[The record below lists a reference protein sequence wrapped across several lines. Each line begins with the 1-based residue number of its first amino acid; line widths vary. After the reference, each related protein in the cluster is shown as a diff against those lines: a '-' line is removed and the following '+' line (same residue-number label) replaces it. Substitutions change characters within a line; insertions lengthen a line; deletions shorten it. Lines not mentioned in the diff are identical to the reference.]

1 MSRLFKAPVLMRLAG
16 LLALAALT
24 ACGGGQDDL
33 DDYTRSVLNRP
44 AEPIDPIPP
53 VRTYDPVPYTSA
65 DDRNPFVAITQEQEQ
80 SGGQSASSGPRPDP
94 NRAKEYL
101 ERFSLDALAM
111 VGTFNDQGTDSALVS
126 DPDGVVHRV
135 QVGNYLGESYGRIT
149 SIEDTEITLRELI
162 PDGSGGWLVREASM
176 ALEDS

>member
-1 MSRLFKAPVLMRLAG
+1 MNRFIRHHGLTGLAV
-16 LLALAALT
+16 LLALAMLT
-24 ACGGGQDDL
+24 ACSGNQEDL

-44 AEPIDPIPP
+44 AEPIEPIPP
-53 VRTYDPVPYTSA
+53 VRTYDPVPYTSG
-65 DDRNPFVAITQEQEQ
+65 DDRNPFVAITQEQER
-80 SGGQSASSGPRPDP
+80 GGEQGSSSGPRPDP

-135 QVGNYLGESYGRIT
+135 QIGNYLGESYGRIT
-149 SIEDTEITLRELI
+149 AIDDTEITLRELI